1 MLAVSPVMDNYEQ
14 LDKDGRKNLIT
25 IFQEVNF
32 CQVNISC
39 GAHGFHSMVPT
50 FEKKNYFSNELGENL
65 LYANLAKKLHSAKYA
80 YRW

>member
-1 MLAVSPVMDNYEQ
+1 MDNYEQ
-14 LDKDGRKNLIT
+14 LDTYGQKNLIT
-25 IFQEVNF
+25 NSLELKNF
-32 CQVNISC
+32 QVNIRC
-39 GAHGFHSMVPT
+39 GAHVFHSMVPT